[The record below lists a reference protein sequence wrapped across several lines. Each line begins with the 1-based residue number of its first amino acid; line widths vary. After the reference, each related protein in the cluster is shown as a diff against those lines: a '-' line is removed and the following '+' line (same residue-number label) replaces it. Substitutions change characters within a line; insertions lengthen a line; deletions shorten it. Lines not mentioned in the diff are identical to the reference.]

1 MDFSDILTATE
12 TKYGLP
18 KGLLH
23 GQMMAESGGNPNA
36 VSKAGAQGLM
46 QFIDRKSVV

>member
-1 MDFSDILTATE
+1 MKEYLALLDQAE

-23 GQMMAESGGNPNA
+23 AQMQAESNGNPNA
-36 VSKAGAQGLM
+36 VSPKGCLLYTS
-46 QFIDRKSVV
+46 RCV